1 MYCGRGDGSDF
12 SVEVDQ
18 VATSE
23 QLLRKNVD
31 FSSLF
36 LRLTRLKIFRIGVA
50 EVGRWHGG
58 PTPKSLD
65 SDENFK
71 PEHTLFFS
79 QKQCPFGPNTVKE
92 VHYYMVY
99 SAYFTE
105 LNLKICDYAQ
115 K

>member
-58 PTPKSLD
+58 PTLKSLD

-71 PEHTLFFS
+71 PEHTLFCCDLRTFWRS
-79 QKQCPFGPNTVKE
+79 LGKKKAFLGQIQCFLGKTCT
-92 VHYYMVY
+92 
-99 SAYFTE
+99 FT
-105 LNLKICDYAQ
+105 
-115 K
+115 